1 MKFDPPGTTMPSMS
15 SVLMPQ
21 ETVDIAKKIAA
32 QPLSKK
38 QQKKLARAQHSET
51 MPLPALPAATG
62 HREKVAPAGDQLD
75 PLIAWYSLVAKPI
88 PRKQWASMPKA
99 QAAVDAEREKL
110 RECDGGR
117 GTWDES
123 TVCS

>member
-1 MKFDPPGTTMPSMS
+1 
-15 SVLMPQ
+15 MPQ
-21 ETVDIAKKIAA
+21 ESIDIAEKIAK

-38 QQKKLARAQHSET
+38 QLKFLARAQQSET
-51 MPLPALPAATG
+51 TTLPAMTATTTAPAATG

-99 QAAVDAEREKL
+99 
-110 RECDGGR
+110 
-117 GTWDES
+117 
-123 TVCS
+123 